1 MGPSPNWLPTLLGSI
16 LNERRHPGPSGH
28 PPYPVLS
35 KRGGNILDRA
45 AFPLVWFYAKGG
57 VTSRIMGPPPRSGAI
72 QNEGGIP
79 VHDASPL
86 SGSVLNERCHP
97 ESWAPAPS
105 GPIQNE
111 GWHPGSTGSA
121 LYLVPSKVFL
131 HFPLVYQCFPNERG

>member
-1 MGPSPNWLPTLLGSI
+1 MGHTPLSGPIQNEGWHPGSSGSPYYLLPSKLKVAFCIKWLPTLLGSI

-79 VHDASPL
+79 VHDATP
-86 SGSVLNERCHP
+86 
-97 ESWAPAPS
+97 
-105 GPIQNE
+105 
-111 GWHPGSTGSA
+111 
-121 LYLVPSKVFL
+121 YLVL
-131 HFPLVYQCFPNERG
+131 L